1 MKPIDVYVDG
11 KLFNDPKT
19 NKKVDLVENYKERL
33 NTQRRL
39 GNQSGSLYFI
49 PFLLLSILDKYD
61 KNKANPNGY
70 KKLKDKWF
78 ETMLNS
84 VYFEL
89 TSGRIVPLYAVEKIS
104 LETCSLRQP
113 PSVPQNI
120 LPLKLSN
127 LPQPLPQPVFRSKK
141 KVYSVFIDYN
151 IVEHEYDKKNKTY
164 NTKIR
169 NYNHERVNL
178 GDEINLAEGGIEDL
192 TLDHVVPIYSVLEA
206 YREQLPY
213 ISMIDQLIKLHN
225 GDYRVGTITH
235 LIDSDD
241 PESLKELQ
249 KELNFVMRATRGLR
263 VCSQR
268 VNKLSV

>member
-120 LPLKLSN
+120 LPLKLS
-127 LPQPLPQPVFRSKK
+127 K
-141 KVYSVFIDYN
+141 
-151 IVEHEYDKKNKTY
+151 
-164 NTKIR
+164 
-169 NYNHERVNL
+169 
-178 GDEINLAEGGIEDL
+178 
-192 TLDHVVPIYSVLEA
+192 
-206 YREQLPY
+206 
-213 ISMIDQLIKLHN
+213 
-225 GDYRVGTITH
+225 
-235 LIDSDD
+235 
-241 PESLKELQ
+241 
-249 KELNFVMRATRGLR
+249 
-263 VCSQR
+263 
-268 VNKLSV
+268 